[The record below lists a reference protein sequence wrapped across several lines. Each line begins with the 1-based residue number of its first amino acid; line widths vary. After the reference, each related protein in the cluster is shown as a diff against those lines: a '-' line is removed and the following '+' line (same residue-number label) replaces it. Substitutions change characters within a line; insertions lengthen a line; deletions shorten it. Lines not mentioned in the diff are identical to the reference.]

1 MLRAAVIDIIV
12 VSLTLC
18 QAGGEIARF
27 RGFHGGR
34 IRHDDVETAGTTS
47 EHISEVIMA
56 PSGSIRSEGPDG
68 TGSPRR
74 KPNPPARRSAKAI
87 DPQRSTQV
95 ANPQRLAG
103 AVEPQRSAKAT
114 DPPAP
119 AESRLPK
126 ADTQSSDAGVAH
138 PQGGMR
144 ANARVVQRADR
155 VVHRADYDALL
166 SELGRRIAT
175 GKLPA
180 GTVMTLADLEGEFK
194 VSRTLVRDVVK
205 VLEGLGMV
213 TSRRRVGVTVESR
226 ENWQLLDPHVI
237 AWRMYDADE
246 RRHHLLEISELRR
259 GLEPEA
265 ARLAAQRG
273 LPGADRLVDLAERMR
288 DLGAMGCGSDPEFLA
303 ADTEFHELIA
313 TLSGNEIFARLGAMT
328 GALLVERTHW
338 DLQPAYP
345 DAEAVRHHI
354 RLALAIRDGKP
365 ETAAESASFI
375 VTQAADEVGD
385 GETQPSGGE
394 ARSSCPE
401 TEQNAGETQQASGET
416 RMNSAN

>member
-1 MLRAAVIDIIV
+1 
-12 VSLTLC
+12 
-18 QAGGEIARF
+18 
-27 RGFHGGR
+27 
-34 IRHDDVETAGTTS
+34 
-47 EHISEVIMA
+47 MA

-74 KPNPPARRSAKAI
+74 KPNPPARRSAKA
-87 DPQRSTQV
+87 
-95 ANPQRLAG
+95 
-103 AVEPQRSAKAT
+103 T

-126 ADTQSSDAGVAH
+126 ADTQSSDAGVVH
-138 PQGGMR
+138 PQGKMR
-144 ANARVVQRADR
+144 ANARVVQRADRVVHRADR

-288 DLGAMGCGSDPEFLA
+288 DLGAVGCGSDPEFLA

-354 RLALAIRDGKP
+354 RLALAILDGKP

>member
-18 QAGGEIARF
+18 QAGGEITRF

-47 EHISEVIMA
+47 DHISEVIMA

-74 KPNPPARRSAKAI
+74 KPNPPAR
-87 DPQRSTQV
+87 
-95 ANPQRLAG
+95 
-103 AVEPQRSAKAT
+103 RSAKAT

-144 ANARVVQRADR
+144 ANARVVQRAGR

-288 DLGAMGCGSDPEFLA
+288 DLGAVGCGSDPEFLA

-354 RLALAIRDGKP
+354 RLALAIRDGKA

-375 VTQAADEVGD
+375 VTPISLISQQSKETNN
-385 GETQPSGGE
+385 ETQSRAPSG
-394 ARSSCPE
+394 
-401 TEQNAGETQQASGET
+401 
-416 RMNSAN
+416 